1 MQFIADT
8 RGNKLIVIKWD
19 NKSTE
24 YLKMNGFVF
33 QDTVKLDVHSP
44 VAYVKE
50 FESDTELKKGMDLLL
65 KVHWGVTFL

>member
-1 MQFIADT
+1 
-8 RGNKLIVIKWD
+8 
-19 NKSTE
+19 
-24 YLKMNGFVF
+24 MNGFVF

-65 KVHWGVTFL
+65 KSHWGVTFL